1 MSSENGRA
9 GAGGAGGEGAPP
21 EQLALIRESVRKAKV
36 PRAKPR
42 TWRGAALA
50 KELPVARVL
59 VDKGVL
65 HLDRY
70 FDYAVPEELDAAAQP
85 GVRVRVRFGAG
96 GRTVRD
102 GRREGGSLIDGFLI
116 ERVAESDYAGPLAA
130 LAQVV
135 SPEPVLD
142 PELLGLAR
150 AVADRYAG
158 SLADVLQLAVP
169 PRHARAEAR
178 ESGAPPAPPAP
189 PEPGSWA
196 RYGRGEGFLRA
207 LATGGAPRAVWTALP
222 GPTWP
227 EALAQ
232 AAAATARSGRG
243 ALLCV
248 PDRRDVDRVDAALTE
263 VLGPDRHVV
272 LTADLG
278 PAARYRAFLAVRR
291 GAARV
296 VVGTRA
302 AAFAPVHDLGLVA
315 IWDAGDDLFAEPR
328 APYPHT
334 REVLLLRADE
344 QRCAALIGGFA
355 HTVESAY
362 LLDTGWARPLA
373 PARAVLRERAPRVVI
388 TGATD
393 RELERDPGARMARLP
408 RSAYDAIRGGLEHGP
423 VLLQTPRRGYVSSL
437 ACDRCRTPAR
447 CPVCTGPLW
456 LPTAHTPPTCRWC
469 ATEQPGWACPE
480 CGGHGLRA
488 PALGEGRTA
497 EEIGRAFPG
506 VSVRSSAGER
516 VLGRV
521 GPEPGLV
528 VATPGAE
535 PVAEGGYAC
544 VALLDT
550 WLMLARPDLRVA
562 EESLRRWLN
571 AAALARPA
579 SEGGRVVAVG
589 EPATPSLQALVRWDP
604 GRFARR
610 EMAERRSAHLPPAS
624 RLVTVTGV
632 EADLEE
638 ALGALRLPAAAEVL
652 GPVPAPTRAPETDGR
667 ARVVVRV
674 PRAQGPA
681 LSEALRQ
688 MQSQRAARKLGP
700 VRVHVDPVGLE

>member
-1 MSSENGRA
+1 MTENEREE
-9 GAGGAGGEGAPP
+9 EG
-21 EQLALIRESVRKAKV
+21 QLALLPQLARARARQAKKAAEQKGRQGQKR
-36 PRAKPR
+36 PAEPAPER
-42 TWRGAALA
+42 
-50 KELPVARVL
+50 PVARVL
-59 VDKGVL
+59 VDVPL
-65 HLDRY
+65 AHLDRP
-70 FDYAVPEELDAAAQP
+70 FDYLVPASMHEQVTD
-85 GVRVRVRFGAG
+85 GCRVRVRFAG
-96 GRTVRD
+96 QLVD
-102 GRREGGSLIDGFLI
+102 GYVV
-116 ERVAESDYAGPLAA
+116 ERVEESEHAGRLAPLARA
-130 LAQVV
+130 V
-135 SPEPVLD
+135 SPEPVLA
-142 PELLGLAR
+142 PEIATLSGTLA
-150 AVADRYAG
+150 ARYAG
-158 SLADVLQLAVP
+158 TRSDVLRLAVP
-169 PRHARAEAR
+169 KRHAATEKRPSQPATPP
-178 ESGAPPAPPAP
+178 SGTGA
-189 PEPGSWA
+189 
-196 RYGRGEGFLRA
+196 GRVWDAYQGGQAFLRG
-207 LATGGAPRAVWTALP
+207 LAEGGSPRAVWTALP
-222 GPTWP
+222 CPTWP
-227 EALAQ
+227 EALAE
-232 AAAATARSGRG
+232 AAAATARSDRG

-248 PDRRDVDRVDAALTE
+248 PDRRDVDRVDAALRE

-291 GAARV
+291 GAVRV

-302 AAFAPVHDLGLVA
+302 AAFAPVHNLGLVA
-315 IWDAGDDLFAEPR
+315 IWDDGDDLFAEPR
-328 APYPHT
+328 APYPHI
-334 REVLLLRADE
+334 REVLLLRAEE

-355 HTVESAY
+355 HTVESEY

-373 PARAVLRERAPRVVI
+373 PERAVLRERAPRVVI

-408 RSAYDAIRGGLEHGP
+408 RSAYNAIREGLEQGP

-456 LPTAHTPPTCRWC
+456 LPSAHTPPTCRWC
-469 ATEQPGWACPE
+469 ATEQPAWACPE

-506 VSVRSSAGER
+506 ASVRSSAGER
-516 VLGRV
+516 VLDRV

-579 SEGGRVVAVG
+579 SGGGRVVAVG
-589 EPATPSLQALVRWDP
+589 DPATPALQALVRWDP
-604 GRFARR
+604 GGFARR

-624 RLVTVTGV
+624 RLVTVTGA
-632 EADLEE
+632 EADVEE
-638 ALGALRLPAAAEVL
+638 ALGGLRLPATAEVL
-652 GPVPAPTRAPETDGR
+652 GPVPAPARSPETDGQ

-674 PRAQGPA
+674 PRVQGPA

>member
-1 MSSENGRA
+1 MAEDEREEDG
-9 GAGGAGGEGAPP
+9 
-21 EQLALIRESVRKAKV
+21 QLALLPELARARARQAKKAAEQKGRERPKRTVE
-36 PRAKPR
+36 RAPER
-42 TWRGAALA
+42 
-50 KELPVARVL
+50 PVARVL
-59 VDKGVL
+59 VDVPL
-65 HLDRY
+65 AHLDRP
-70 FDYAVPEELDAAAQP
+70 FDYLVPATMHEQVTD
-85 GVRVRVRFGAG
+85 GCRVRVRFAG
-96 GRTVRD
+96 QLVD
-102 GRREGGSLIDGFLI
+102 GYVL
-116 ERVAESDYAGPLAA
+116 ERVEESEHAGRLAPLARA
-130 LAQVV
+130 V
-135 SPEPVLD
+135 SPEPVLA
-142 PELLGLAR
+142 PEIARLSGTLA
-150 AVADRYAG
+150 ARYAG
-158 SLADVLQLAVP
+158 TRSDVLRLAVPKRHATTEKRPSRPAMPATEQTEGGQAWDAYRDGAAYLRSLAD
-169 PRHARAEAR
+169 
-178 ESGAPPAPPAP
+178 
-189 PEPGSWA
+189 
-196 RYGRGEGFLRA
+196 
-207 LATGGAPRAVWTALP
+207 GGIPRAVWTALP

-232 AAAATARSGRG
+232 AAAAAERSGRG

-248 PDRRDVDRVDAALTE
+248 PDRRDVDPVDAALTE

-291 GAARV
+291 GAVRV

-302 AAFAPVHDLGLVA
+302 AAFAPVHNLGLVA
-315 IWDAGDDLFAEPR
+315 IWDDGDDLFAEPR

-334 REVLLLRADE
+334 REVLLLRAEE
-344 QRCAALIGGFA
+344 QHCAALIGGFA
-355 HTVESAY
+355 RTVESEY

-373 PARAVLRERAPRVVI
+373 PDRALLRERAPRVVI

-408 RSAYDAIRGGLEHGP
+408 RSAYDAIRDGLEHGP

-447 CPVCTGPLW
+447 CTACTGPLW

-469 ATEQPGWACPE
+469 ATERPAWACPV

-506 VSVRSSAGER
+506 APVRSSAGER
-516 VLGRV
+516 VLDRV
-521 GPEPGLV
+521 GPESALV

-550 WLMLARPDLRVA
+550 WLMLARPDLRVG

-579 SEGGRVVAVG
+579 SQGGRVIAVG
-589 EPATPSLQALVRWDP
+589 DPATPSLQALVRWDP
-604 GRFARR
+604 GGFTRR

-624 RLVTVTGV
+624 RLVTVTGADADV
-632 EADLEE
+632 EQ
-638 ALGALRLPAAAEVL
+638 ALGGLRLPAAAEVL
-652 GPVPAPTRAPETDGR
+652 GPGPVPARGAETAGQ

-674 PRAQGPA
+674 PRAHGSA
-681 LSEALRQ
+681 LSEALRE
-688 MQSQRAARKLGP
+688 MQALRAARKLAP